1 MSAPAALPCPY
12 ARAPDIHHLALP
24 TCPAPASRPAGVP
37 ATDPRSR
44 GRGSQWPPKTLRS
57 PQSRRPHPPL
67 DSARRARAA
76 AGAAREAAVPAPG
89 KAPRPPRAPAPRA
102 ALAAYVLRCAPAP
115 RRPPAPLRPATVH
128 PVTPAQARGQEGA
141 REAAWAPV
149 RASRRP
155 GDRPRPRR
163 PRRAR
168 PGGLLPRGQAG
179 GGGRSAPAPACPLG
193 ARRPPRPPARSR
205 AGPARRPGRRWPL
218 VRGGRGSGQV
228 PPPRLGRRAA
238 VAADGYGNER
248 LCLARSV

>member
-44 GRGSQWPPKTLRS
+44 GPGSQWPPKTLRS

-76 AGAAREAAVPAPG
+76 AGAAREAGVPAPG

-115 RRPPAPLRPATVH
+115 RRPPVPLRPARVH
-128 PVTPAQARGQEGA
+128 PVTPGPGGRAGGRVGAGPCEQAPGGSASAPPPSPRAPGRALTAGSGGRRRPQRSGSCVSARG
-141 REAAWAPV
+141 
-149 RASRRP
+149 
-155 GDRPRPRR
+155 
-163 PRRAR
+163 
-168 PGGLLPRGQAG
+168 
-179 GGGRSAPAPACPLG
+179 SAPAPAARAQSRGSRPAARSAVAAG
-193 ARRPPRPPARSR
+193 ARRARVR
-205 AGPARRPGRRWPL
+205 AGPAAATGAPCRRRCRRLW
-218 VRGGRGSGQV
+218 
-228 PPPRLGRRAA
+228 
-238 VAADGYGNER
+238 
-248 LCLARSV
+248 